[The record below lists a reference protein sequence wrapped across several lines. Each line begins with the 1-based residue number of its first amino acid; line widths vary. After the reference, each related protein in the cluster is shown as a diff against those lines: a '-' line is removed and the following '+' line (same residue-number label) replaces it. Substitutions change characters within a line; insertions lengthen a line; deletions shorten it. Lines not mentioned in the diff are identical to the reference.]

1 MKVYLSN
8 KKCID
13 HSFKH
18 CSNLAS
24 LENIALDSEITN
36 LVIDEFLSSFSFSE
50 VQEAV
55 KIILK
60 KCRINCEVVI
70 MELDCNILFRHYTR
84 DEIQID
90 YFNKLFFE
98 GVKKCILNTE
108 IVESCVPNNF
118 SVQEKSISPQGLS
131 TIKIRRMK

>member
-13 HSFKH
+13 QSFKH

-24 LENIALDSEITN
+24 LETIALDSEITN
-36 LVIDEFLSSFSFSE
+36 LIIDGFLSSFSFAE
-50 VQEAV
+50 LQEAV

-70 MELDCNILFRHYTR
+70 MELDCNILFRQYTR
-84 DEIQID
+84 EEIQID

-108 IVESCVPNNF
+108 VIESCVPANF
-118 SVQEKSISPQGLS
+118 SVEEKYISPQGLS
-131 TIKIRRMK
+131 TVKIRRTT

>member
-13 HSFKH
+13 QSFKH

-24 LENIALDSEITN
+24 LDSIALDSEITS

-50 VQEAV
+50 LKEATQ
-55 KIILK
+55 IILK
-60 KCRINCEVVI
+60 KCRLGCEVVI
-70 MELDCNILFRHYTR
+70 TELDCNILFRLYSR

-90 YFNKLFFE
+90 YFNNLFFE
-98 GVKKCILNTE
+98 GIKKCILNTE
-108 IVESCVPNNF
+108 TIESCIPPNF
-118 SVQEKSISPQGLS
+118 SVQEKSISAQGIS
-131 TIKIRRMK
+131 TIKIRRLK

>member
-13 HSFKH
+13 QSFKH